1 MICTLGKGQ
10 SPSNNSKVSTCITG
24 NIVEPSQLGST
35 AHRIPVCAGSEVN
48 VVVTDATGTPTV
60 SAGGG
65 LSCNSA
71 GCTGVVNVT
80 EKFKVNSADGK
91 DTDRMTLLP
100 QP

>member
-1 MICTLGKGQ
+1 MICTIGKGQ
-10 SPSNNSKVSTCITG
+10 SPSNNAKVSMCITG
-24 NIVEPSQLGST
+24 NIVEPDQLGAT

-60 SAGGG
+60 SASGG

-71 GCTGVVNVT
+71 GCAGVVVES
-80 EKFKVNSADGK
+80 EKFTAISADGE

-100 QP
+100 KP